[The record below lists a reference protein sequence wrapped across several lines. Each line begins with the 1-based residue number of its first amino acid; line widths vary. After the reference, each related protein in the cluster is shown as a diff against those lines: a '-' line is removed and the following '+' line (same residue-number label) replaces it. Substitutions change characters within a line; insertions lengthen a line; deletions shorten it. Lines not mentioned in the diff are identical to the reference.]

1 MLAARVEAVAA
12 ALRPAHR
19 HFHAR
24 RNLVTRAVGARA
36 FVECHHDIAAQQAL
50 DFHAALGR
58 EHVFRAIDMAAEF
71 DALLGQLAQFGQA
84 HHLVAAAVGQ
94 DRALPVHE
102 FMQTAQPRHPLGPR
116 TQHQVVGIAEN
127 NVRARLADGF
137 GLHRLDC
144 RRGPDRHE
152 CRRAD
157 RAALHCD
164 AASARGTIGSVD
176 VECETFAHGQK
187 P

>member
-36 FVECHHDIAAQQAL
+36 FIECHHDIAAQQAL

-102 FMQTAQPRHPLGPR
+102 FMQAAQPRHPLGPR
-116 TQHQVVGIAEN
+116 AEHQVIGIAEN
-127 NVRARLADGF
+127 DVRTRLADGL
-137 GLHRLDC
+137 GLHRLNRC
-144 RRGPDRHE
+144 RGADRHE

-157 RAALHCD
+157 FPALHGNG
-164 AASARGTIGSVD
+164 AGARGTIGGLD
-176 VECETFAHGQK
+176 GKCETFAHGQK